1 MAGRP
6 RLPNIPAMDDIETH
20 ADGLMVPLGW
30 VTVPDRSPS
39 VVATLAPR
47 RPPASGLSPSVV
59 LTRSPRSGHPGPLAQ
74 LTGLDPEVEDMDD
87 YETELG
93 VAHYLRVAWSGE
105 QTEMLAEI
113 WWWELH
119 DDVVMLTARMA
130 RADFADYTEIV
141 EEVAE
146 TFLPAA

>member
-1 MAGRP
+1 
-6 RLPNIPAMDDIETH
+6 MDDIARGSAETH
-20 ADGLMVPLGW
+20 AAGLLVPLGW

-39 VVATLAPR
+39 VVAALAPR
-47 RPPASGLSPSVV
+47 QPPASGLCPSVV
-59 LTRSPRSGHPGPLAQ
+59 LTRAPRSGHPGPLAQ

-93 VAHYLRVAWSGE
+93 VAHYLRVAWSDE

-113 WWWELH
+113 WWWELR
-119 DDVVMLTARMA
+119 DDVVTLTARMA
-130 RADFADYTEIV
+130 RADFADYTEVV